1 MFSRLGTTEL
11 ILILGIA
18 LVVFGP
24 SKLPEIGKAMGKSI
38 REFKDHANKVSEA
51 PVDKTV
57 TMKDEAEEN
66 QTTNI

>member
-1 MFSRLGTTEL
+1 MFSRLGTSEL

-38 REFKDHANKVSEA
+38 REFKDHANKVSDVQ
-51 PVDKTV
+51 VDKTV
-57 TMKDEAEEN
+57 SIKDEEEEN
-66 QTTNI
+66 QTTNV